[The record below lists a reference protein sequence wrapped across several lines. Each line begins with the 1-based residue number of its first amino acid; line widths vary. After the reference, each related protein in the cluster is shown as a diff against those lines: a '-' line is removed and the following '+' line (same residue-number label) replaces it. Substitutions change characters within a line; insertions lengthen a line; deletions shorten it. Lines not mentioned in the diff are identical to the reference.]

1 MKQTDNERILKNA
14 SDPAELDGMLEQLA
28 EDVPPMPA
36 DFREKWMKA
45 VREEARK
52 TEPAAE
58 EKTSGKRG
66 ATVIRWTRIL
76 SVAAAFVFLIGGT
89 LLYRSGK
96 NSTVSAR
103 RNPEVRMDEIPEET
117 AYTAGADF
125 LDGEETAGASANA
138 FSMKAAGAVY
148 EEKDAGEV
156 DGAVPFMAMDEAME
170 VMEVMEE
177 AEEETADSA
186 IAAETAEPAPEAA
199 EEPAEQI
206 PVSEQIGAFFA
217 DMGAFLLA
225 ALPYLLGAAALAAAL
240 VIIRRTKG
248 GKR

>member
-1 MKQTDNERILKNA
+1 MKQTDNERTLRNA

-58 EKTSGKRG
+58 EKTAGKRG
-66 ATVIRWTRIL
+66 TAVVRWTRIL

-89 LLYRSGK
+89 LLYRSGT
-96 NSTVSAR
+96 NSSVSAR
-103 RNPEVRMDEIPEET
+103 RDPEARVDEISEET
-117 AYTAGADF
+117 AYTAGEDF
-125 LDGEETAGASANA
+125 LDGAETAGASANA
-138 FSMKAAGAVY
+138 FSMKAAGAVR
-148 EEKDAGEV
+148 EEEDAGGV

-170 VMEVMEE
+170 AMEE

-186 IAAETAEPAPEAA
+186 VPAETAEPAPEAA
-199 EEPAEQI
+199 EEPAEQVS
-206 PVSEQIGAFFA
+206 VSEQIGAFFA